1 MREGVLH
8 FSDGKMPWSRYF
20 ASFPNRLMEAR
31 WPSLDNCFE
40 VRLQVL
46 GVSAQLISGI
56 YQLYTCVLQYSNE
69 KETNCDLRHF
79 WHLLWKIHICQ
90 ISIFPL

>member
-40 VRLQVL
+40 V
-46 GVSAQLISGI
+46 
-56 YQLYTCVLQYSNE
+56 
-69 KETNCDLRHF
+69 
-79 WHLLWKIHICQ
+79 
-90 ISIFPL
+90 

>member
-31 WPSLDNCFE
+31 WPSLDT
-40 VRLQVL
+40 VL
-46 GVSAQLISGI
+46 RYDFRYL
-56 YQLYTCVLQYSNE
+56 TCQHS
-69 KETNCDLRHF
+69 
-79 WHLLWKIHICQ
+79 
-90 ISIFPL
+90 